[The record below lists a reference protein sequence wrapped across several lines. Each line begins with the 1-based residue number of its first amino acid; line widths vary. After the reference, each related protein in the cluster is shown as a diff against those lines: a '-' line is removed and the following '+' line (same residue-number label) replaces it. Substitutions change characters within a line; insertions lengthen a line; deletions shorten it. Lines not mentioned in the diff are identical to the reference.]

1 MDYLDNSEDKLMNKL
16 NEDKIIDNELESK
29 RDH

>member
-16 NEDKIIDNELESK
+16 NDKIIDNELESK
-29 RDH
+29 REH